1 MIKSRLSLDEYEKG
15 VVSGNRVILSRAIT
29 LIESTL
35 VEDQELGS
43 QLLDRLLPHTGNSIR
58 IGITGI
64 PGVGKSTFIE
74 SFGGMLTTHSKV
86 AVLAIDPSSE
96 KTRGSILGDKT
107 RMTELSRNPNA
118 YIRPSPTATNLGGV
132 ASRTREVMLLCEA
145 AGFNIILIE
154 TVGVG
159 QSETVVKGMV
169 DFFLLLMI
177 AGAGDEMQGIKKGIV
192 EMADTIA
199 INKDDAAD
207 TASVQQAREA
217 YQQALHLLN
226 AEQGGWKPKVVTC
239 SGLTGSGMEDIW
251 AIIQK
256 YIQKRKDAGQF
267 ETFRAEQHLRW
278 MHESISSLL
287 KANFYANPKILKSLP
302 ELEKSIKEG
311 KKHPILAAR
320 ELIALFM
327 KG

>member
-15 VVSGNRVILSRAIT
+15 VTGGDRVILSRAIT

-35 VEDQELGS
+35 VKDQELGS
-43 QLLDRLLPHTGNSIR
+43 QLLDRLLPHTGNSVR

-74 SFGGMLTTHSKV
+74 SFGGMLTPDNKV

-207 TASVQQAREA
+207 SSSVQQAREA
-217 YQQALHLLN
+217 YQQALHILN
-226 AEQGGWKPKVVTC
+226 SDNTTWTPKVVTC
-239 SGLTGSGMEDIW
+239 SGLTGGGMEDIW

-256 YIQKRKDAGQF
+256 YVQERKNNGQF
-267 ETFRAEQHLRW
+267 EAYRAEQHLKW

-287 KANFYANPKILKSLP
+287 KADFYSNPKILKALP
-302 ELEKSIKEG
+302 KLEQAIQNG
-311 KKHPILAAR
+311 KKHPIQAAR
-320 ELIALFM
+320 ELIALFR